1 MSHNAN
7 GDPSSPASSENTEYH
22 PGNSSSSEEDLTGD
36 PTYKPPK
43 SVSQPSTSGTNTRH
57 LRSDETLLDY
67 QQLGPV
73 TRPRKQ
79 IPVPVDLG
87 NYGLRGENSNDSRL
101 SDSDANR
108 SFRERQDSETSSD
121 SDSDSDSNEVGN
133 KTSSGDHTSQDEL
146 EELVELIFGLV
157 PPQGDMANPQGQAAG
172 VAAGAGQ
179 NGINRS
185 NNSIL
190 SVLPKYDGKEHAGQF
205 LRDFEDICSTYGHT
219 TVARRHPF
227 LKRCLIGKAK
237 TWSDV
242 WRAERANAN
251 PAPDEQAYYDAFQAK
266 YAAHDRYSRSKDK
279 KKFENAKK
287 TSDQTYEE
295 FAEALQFMAIDMDPA
310 PGVPEIIEQCIKGV
324 PDEAKERLIAN
335 YPADINALMA
345 QLKILDQVQ
354 AEKTSS
360 STTEALIELLRKRAR
375 SLTRNASSKKSPK
388 KESPK
393 KKSPKK
399 NKKKVNLI
407 KKDPNDSNSDDNT
420 SDSSSDSESSDEEEE
435 KVKEKIA
442 KVAKIKSDCES
453 KNNKAYL
460 SELAKKIDD
469 IKNSVSQMNLT
480 TNLIQA
486 AENSFKNRSNS
497 NPRQSRQR
505 DSTPHH
511 KSDNRSRSRSS
522 RTDSLTRKLAN
533 FMIQYHGAM
542 QDNQKKSGYYCYKCG
557 KEGHYARDHDSGRY
571 RSNSIYRGR
580 DRSYSRDYSRDR
592 NRDNYRRR
600 DYSRDNRYNDRGR
613 DNYRRDRSREYSR
626 NARFNP
632 DNSYKSRDRDRSQER
647 SRNYSA
653 KASDGKATQTT
664 EN

>member
-7 GDPSSPASSENTEYH
+7 GDPSSPASSEETEYIT
-22 PGNSSSSEEDLTGD
+22 GNSSSSEEDLTGD

-43 SVSQPSTSGTNTRH
+43 NASQPSTSGTSRH
-57 LRSDETLLDY
+57 LRSDDTLLDY

-121 SDSDSDSNEVGN
+121 SDSDSDSNKVGN
-133 KTSSGDHTSQDEL
+133 KSSSSNHTSQDEL

-179 NGINRS
+179 NGLNRS
-185 NNSIL
+185 SNSIL
-190 SVLPKYDGKEHAGQF
+190 SILPKFDGKEHAGQF
-205 LRDFEDICSTYGHT
+205 LRDFEDICLTFGHN

-242 WRAERANAN
+242 WQAERAQAN
-251 PAPDEQAYYDAFQAK
+251 PAPDEQTYYDAFRAK
-266 YAAHDRYSRSKDK
+266 YAAHDRHSRSKDK

-375 SLTRNASSKKSPK
+375 SLTRTSSSSKKSPK

-399 NKKKVNLI
+399 GKKKVNLI
-407 KKDPNDSNSDDNT
+407 KKDPNDSGSDSNS
-420 SDSSSDSESSDEEEE
+420 SDSSSESDSSDEEEE
-435 KVKEKIA
+435 KVKEKPV
-442 KVAKIKSDCES
+442 KV
-453 KNNKAYL
+453 KNNCDSKSNKLDL

-469 IKNSVSQMNLT
+469 IKNSVSQMNLA

-497 NPRQSRQR
+497 NSRPSRQR

-613 DNYRRDRSREYSR
+613 DNYRRDRSRDYSR

-653 KASDGKATQTT
+653 KPSDGKASQTT